1 MVQAESTTEY
11 GRQLVAMR
19 VDLPAHVMKYLYDT
33 WLIFKKMF
41 VSCYLHGCLHY
52 GHVTTSRVDSVHVAF
67 KKWLNGSTCKYHY
80 FGLNDISFRLLDDI
94 FALR

>member
-1 MVQAESTTEY
+1 
-11 GRQLVAMR
+11 MR

-41 VSCYLHGCLHY
+41 VSCYLHGRLHY

-80 FGLNDISFRLLDDI
+80 FGLNDMSFRLLNYI